1 MSLLSILIFLVVI
14 GLIYYLFNTIVPL
27 PPVVRRIINIALI
40 VIAVV
45 YLLKALGVWA
55 YLASFKI

>member
-1 MSLLSILIFLVVI
+1 MSILSILIFLVVI

-27 PPVVRRIINIALI
+27 PPAVRRIFNIVLI
-40 VIAVV
+40 LVAVV

-55 YLASFKI
+55 YLVSFRI